1 TSEEMLRAEE
11 YPDFFCIK
19 ADNRDLNYD
28 KYVSQGYDNNELEKM
43 YTSQNTKQL
52 SFAEIKSLLQEL
64 HLL

>member
-1 TSEEMLRAEE
+1 MLRAEE